1 MAGEYAVKISIRN
14 GLILRRM
21 KELGINSQV
30 ELAKLA
36 GLSVHTVNILVGMKK
51 PPMDGKSGEWTD
63 SAFAMSSALQTEPED
78 LWTETQRGMALGRN
92 SREINMDEEQ
102 VKQLATDGGV
112 ERLVLQNERTKALT
126 QTLNTL
132 SPREEY
138 VIRRRFFDD
147 DDLGAVAEGIGASP
161 ERVRQIETKALRKL
175 SHPARGLKKYIDVT
189 PRDNQKRPVE
199 GDGVPWRPNRMA
211 WDRMT

>member
-1 MAGEYAVKISIRN
+1 MEHVNSLICIRKAPKNKI
-14 GLILRRM
+14 
-21 KELGINSQV
+21 
-30 ELAKLA
+30 
-36 GLSVHTVNILVGMKK
+36 T
-51 PPMDGKSGEWTD
+51 GEWLD
-63 SAFAMSSALQTEPED
+63 AAFSLSSALRVEPEE
-78 LWTETQRGMALGRN
+78 LWTEAQSNMALRN
-92 SREINMDEEQ
+92 NTREINMDEEQ
-102 VKQLATDGGV
+102 IKQIATDGGV

-126 QTLNTL
+126 KTLNTL

>member
-21 KELGINSQV
+21 KELGIKSQV
-30 ELAKLA
+30 ELVKLS
-36 GLSVHTVNILVGMKK
+36 GLGVQEVNSLICMRRAPKHK
-51 PPMDGKSGEWTD
+51 ITGEWIDAAYTL
-63 SAFAMSSALQTEPED
+63 SSALRVEPEE
-78 LWTETQRGMALGRN
+78 LWTEVQSNMTLRN
-92 SREINMDEEQ
+92 NTREIDMDEEQ

-112 ERLVLQNERTKALT
+112 ERLVLQNERVKALT
-126 QTLNTL
+126 KSLNTL

-138 VIRRRFFDD
+138 VVRRRFFDD
-147 DDLGAVAEGIGASP
+147 DSLDTVAADMGCQR
-161 ERVRQIETKALRKL
+161 ERVRQIEVKALRKL
-175 SHPARGLKKYIDVT
+175 SHPSRGLKKYIDVA

-211 WDRMT
+211 WDRIT

>member
-30 ELAKLA
+30 ELAKQSGLA
-36 GLSVHTVNILVGMKK
+36 PSIVGMLIGLKK
-51 PPMDGKSGEWTD
+51 RPVNKITGEWLD
-63 SAFAMSSALQTEPED
+63 AAYALSSALRAEPEE
-78 LWTETQRGMALGRN
+78 LWTEAQSNMALRN
-92 SREINMDEEQ
+92 NTREINMDEEQ

-112 ERLVLQNERTKALT
+112 ERLVLQNERVKALT
-126 QTLNTL
+126 KGLNTL